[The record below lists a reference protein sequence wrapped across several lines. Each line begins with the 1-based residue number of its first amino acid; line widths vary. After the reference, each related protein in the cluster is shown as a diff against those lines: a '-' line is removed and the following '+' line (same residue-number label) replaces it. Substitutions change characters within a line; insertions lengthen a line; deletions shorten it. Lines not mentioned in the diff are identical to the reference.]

1 MIVQDNAGIY
11 GLMDMKAK
19 QKHFE
24 SLVSSFSAEL
34 YRFGY
39 GLCHNSAQ
47 AEDLVQE
54 TFLRAWKS
62 FDSLRET
69 NSARAWLYTILR
81 RENARLYERKR
92 PDARAPE
99 DLPDVPVRGNDTSLE
114 AFVLRNQLS
123 ELKIDYR
130 EPLMLQVIAGFSA
143 DEIGDIMGISAN
155 AVMTRLSRAR
165 RMLRES
171 LQQENIQPTTGTLR

>member
-1 MIVQDNAGIY
+1 
-11 GLMDMKAK
+11 MKAK

-24 SLVSSFSAEL
+24 TLVNSFSSEL

-39 GLCHNSAQ
+39 GLCHNRAQ

-62 FDSLRET
+62 FDKLRET
-69 NSARAWLYTILR
+69 KSARSWLYTILR
-81 RENARLYERKR
+81 RENARIYERQR
-92 PDARAPE
+92 PEARAPE
-99 DLPDVPVRGNDTSLE
+99 SLPEISVRGNDTSVE
-114 AFVLRNQLS
+114 ALVLRKQLN
-123 ELKIDYR
+123 ELKLEYR
-130 EPLMLQVIAGFSA
+130 EPLMLQVIAGFSTE
-143 DEIGDIMGISAN
+143 EIGAIMNISAN

-171 LQQENIQPTTGTLR
+171 LMNDNIQPTTGALG

>member
-1 MIVQDNAGIY
+1 
-11 GLMDMKAK
+11 MKNK
-19 QKHFE
+19 KKHFE
-24 SLVSSFSAEL
+24 TLVRSFSSEL

-62 FDSLRET
+62 FDSLREAD
-69 NSARAWLYTILR
+69 SSRSWLYTILR
-81 RENARLYERKR
+81 RENARIYERQR
-92 PDARAPE
+92 PEVWAP
-99 DLPDVPVRGNDTSLE
+99 DTLPDIAVRGDDTSVE
-114 AFVLRNQLS
+114 ALVLRKQLS
-123 ELKIDYR
+123 ELKLEYR
-130 EPLMLQVIAGFSA
+130 EPLMLKVIAGFSTE
-143 DEIGDIMGISAN
+143 EIGQIMDISTN

-171 LQQENIQPTTGTLR
+171 LQLEDNLQLNTGTAP

>member
-1 MIVQDNAGIY
+1 
-11 GLMDMKAK
+11 MDMKAK

-24 SLVSSFSAEL
+24 TLVESFSSEL

-39 GLCHNSAQ
+39 GLCQNSAQ

-62 FDSLRET
+62 FDKLREA

-81 RENARLYERKR
+81 RENARIYERQR
-92 PDARAPE
+92 PEARDPE
-99 DLPDVPVRGNDTSLE
+99 SLPEVAVRGSDTSVEGL
-114 AFVLRNQLS
+114 VLRKQLNK
-123 ELKIDYR
+123 LKVEYR
-130 EPLMLQVIAGFSA
+130 EPLMLQVLAGFSTE
-143 DEIGDIMGISAN
+143 EIGVIMNISTN

-165 RMLRES
+165 RLLREA
-171 LQQENIQPTTGTLR
+171 LQQEKTQQTVGVL

>member
-1 MIVQDNAGIY
+1 
-11 GLMDMKAK
+11 MDMKAK

-24 SLVSSFSAEL
+24 TLVGSFSSEL

-62 FDSLRET
+62 FDSLREA
-69 NSARAWLYTILR
+69 NSARAWLYIILR
-81 RENARLYERKR
+81 HENARLYERQR
-92 PDARAPE
+92 PEDRAPE
-99 DLPDVPVRGNDTSLE
+99 NLPDVAVRGNDTSVE
-114 AFVLRNQLS
+114 ALVLRKQLS
-123 ELKIDYR
+123 QLKLEYS
-130 EPLMLQVIAGFSA
+130 EPLMLQVIAGFSTE
-143 DEIGDIMGISAN
+143 EIGEIMDISAN

-171 LQQENIQPTTGTLR
+171 LQQENIQLSTGTLG

>member
-1 MIVQDNAGIY
+1 
-11 GLMDMKAK
+11 MDMKAK
-19 QKHFE
+19 QQHFE
-24 SLVSSFSAEL
+24 SLVTAFSSEL
-34 YRFGY
+34 YRYGY
-39 GLCHNSAQ
+39 GLCHNRAQ

-62 FDSLRET
+62 FDNLREA

-81 RENARLYERKR
+81 RENARLYERQR
-92 PDARAPE
+92 PEARAPE
-99 DLPDVPVRGNDTSLE
+99 DLPEVSVRGGDTSLE
-114 AFVLRNQLS
+114 AFILRNQLRDMKK
-123 ELKIDYR
+123 EYR

-143 DEIGDIMGISAN
+143 EEIGDIMDISAN

-171 LQQENIQPTTGTLR
+171 LQVESLQPGTGTLK

>member
-1 MIVQDNAGIY
+1 
-11 GLMDMKAK
+11 MDMKAK
-19 QKHFE
+19 QRHFE
-24 SLVSSFSAEL
+24 SLVSSFSSEL

-39 GLCHNSAQ
+39 GLCHNNAQ

-62 FDSLRET
+62 FDSLRESK
-69 NSARAWLYTILR
+69 SARSWLYTILR
-81 RENARLYERKR
+81 RENARLYERQR

-99 DLPDVPVRGNDTSLE
+99 DLPEVPVRGNDTSIE
-114 AFVLRNQLS
+114 AFVLRKQLS
-123 ELKIDYR
+123 ELKFEYR
-130 EPLMLQVIAGFSA
+130 EPLMLQVIAGFSTE
-143 DEIGDIMGISAN
+143 EIGEIMDISAN

-171 LQQENIQPTTGTLR
+171 LQLENRQPETGTLR

>member
-1 MIVQDNAGIY
+1 
-11 GLMDMKAK
+11 MDMKAK
-19 QKHFE
+19 HKHFE
-24 SLVSSFSAEL
+24 MLVRSFSSEL

-62 FDSLRET
+62 FDSLRES

-81 RENARLYERKR
+81 RENARIYDRQR
-92 PDARAPE
+92 PEARAPE
-99 DLPDVPVRGNDTSLE
+99 ALPDVAVRGNDTSVE
-114 AFVLRNQLS
+114 ALVLRKQLN
-123 ELKIDYR
+123 ELKVEYR
-130 EPLMLQVIAGFSA
+130 EPLMLQVIAGFSTE
-143 DEIGDIMGISAN
+143 EIGDIMNISAN

-171 LQQENIQPTTGTLR
+171 LQLENRQPETGTLR

>member
-1 MIVQDNAGIY
+1 MNS
-11 GLMDMKAK
+11 KN
-19 QKHFE
+19 KHFE
-24 SLVSSFSAEL
+24 TLVRSFSSEL
-34 YRFGY
+34 YHFAY

-62 FDSLRET
+62 FDKLRES

-81 RENARLYERKR
+81 RENARIYERQR
-92 PDARAPE
+92 PEARAPE
-99 DLPDVPVRGNDTSLE
+99 TLPDIAVRGTDTSVE
-114 AFVLRNQLS
+114 ALVLRKQLR
-123 ELKIDYR
+123 ELQVEYR
-130 EPLMLQVIAGFSA
+130 EPLMLQVIAGFSTE
-143 DEIGDIMGISAN
+143 EIGDIMEISTN

-171 LQQENIQPTTGTLR
+171 LQQEHMQLSTGTL

>member
-1 MIVQDNAGIY
+1 
-11 GLMDMKAK
+11 MDMKAK

-24 SLVSSFSAEL
+24 TLVRSFSSEL

-62 FDSLRET
+62 FDSLREA
-69 NSARAWLYTILR
+69 NSARSWLYTILR
-81 RENARLYERKR
+81 RENARLYERQR
-92 PDARAPE
+92 PEARAPE
-99 DLPDVPVRGNDTSLE
+99 TLPDIAVRGNDTSVE
-114 AFVLRNQLS
+114 ALVLRKQLS
-123 ELKIDYR
+123 QLKAEYS
-130 EPLMLQVIAGFSA
+130 EPLMLQVIAGFSTE
-143 DEIGDIMGISAN
+143 EIGEIMDISAN

-165 RMLRES
+165 RMLREA
-171 LQQENIQPTTGTLR
+171 LQQENIQLSTGTLG